1 MYTAILTHLLL
12 IMNRSTTIDGRVNLR
27 YFGVQRILLVENI
40 YPNPYSYN
48 MDQSEM
54 YGRVDLIY

>member
-1 MYTAILTHLLL
+1 
-12 IMNRSTTIDGRVNLR
+12 MNRSTTIDGRVNLR